1 MLGNI
6 VYVTIEEFF
15 SQFNQSKEYKNF
27 CDHPVAYFCA
37 EFALKSD
44 LPIYAG
50 GLGVLAGDLIKEAFD
65 RKFPMLGVGLY
76 YYAGY
81 RYSAADVASGSKA
94 LALRNPEEHGLK
106 PVLDKDDRRVV
117 VNVPI
122 EGRSVAITAW
132 QYDDGTAPVYL
143 LDTNIEENDLEDRK
157 ISWFLYTN
165 DRKIRI
171 KQQMILGIGGYRF
184 LKALGIVP
192 SYYHLNEGN
201 SAFLAYEM
209 AKEKMYEQGIKFMQ
223 AQEQVKD
230 SIVFTN
236 HTLVAAGHDVFENE
250 LFSMLF
256 ANYADEIG
264 VPCADLIA
272 EGEILGA
279 NAFSMTRFAL
289 RSSGKINA
297 VSQLHGEYA
306 EKTWPNYPIVSITN
320 GVHVPTWDR
329 VGKGD
334 IVGAHKANKQELLRY
349 IQEKTGQMW
358 GEDEL
363 LIGWARRVV
372 KYKRPL
378 ALFDNINSFL
388 KLANTAKPVRCV
400 FSGRPHPQDRG
411 GQEIVKIIKELADG
425 KLKGHLVYLDDYDI
439 ELAQK
444 MVSGS
449 DVWLNTPFVGFEAC
463 GTSGMKAALN
473 GSLLFST
480 DDGWMAEVDFGHI
493 GWSIESTRANE
504 SLISTLTDQIVP
516 EYYDRKDSWQNK
528 MIEARKFIQKE
539 FSASRMLKDY
549 IEKHYTSE

>member
-1 MLGNI
+1 MA
-6 VYVTIEEFF
+6 IEEFF
-15 SQFNQSKEYKNF
+15 SNFKQTKEYQNL
-27 CDHPVAYFCA
+27 CEHPVAYFCA
-37 EFALKSD
+37 EFALRSD

-50 GLGVLAGDLIKEAFD
+50 GLGVLAGDLVREVSD
-65 RKFPMLGVGLY
+65 RQFPMLGVGLY

-81 RYSAADVASGSKA
+81 RYSAADVASGGKA
-94 LALRNPEEHGLK
+94 LALKNPEEHGLK
-106 PVLDKDDRRVV
+106 PVFDKDNKRII
-117 VNVPI
+117 VNLPI
-122 EGRSVAITAW
+122 EGRNVAISAW

-143 LDTNIEENDLEDRK
+143 LDTNLEENDIEDRK

-171 KQQMILGIGGYRF
+171 KQQMVLGIGGYRF
-184 LKALGIVP
+184 LKALGVSP
-192 SYYHLNEGN
+192 YYYHLNEGN

-209 AKEKMYEQGIKFMQ
+209 AKDKMYGQGIKFIQ
-223 AQEQVKD
+223 AQELIKD
-230 SIVFTN
+230 SIIFTN

-264 VPCADLIA
+264 VPCSDLIA

-297 VSQLHGEYA
+297 VSKLHGEYA

-320 GVHVPTWDR
+320 GIHVPTWDQVEGEDV
-329 VGKGD
+329 VGS
-334 IVGAHKANKQELLRY
+334 HKKNKQELLRV
-349 IQEKTGQMW
+349 IREKTGQEW

-378 ALFDNINSFL
+378 ALFDNIESFL
-388 KLANTAKPVRCV
+388 KLANGPKPIRLV
-400 FSGRPHPQDRG
+400 FSGRPHPQDKE
-411 GQEIVKIIKELADG
+411 GQEIVRILKELSDT
-425 KLKGHLVYLDDYDI
+425 KLKGYLVYLDDYDMD
-439 ELAQK
+439 LAQK
-444 MVSGS
+444 LVGGS

-473 GSLLFST
+473 GSLLLST

-493 GWSIESTRANE
+493 GWSVESSRVNE
-504 SLISTLTDQIVP
+504 SLISTLTTQIIP
-516 EYYDRKDSWQNK
+516 EFYDNKEVWNGK
-528 MIEARKFIQKE
+528 MIEARKFIKE
-539 FSASRMLKDY
+539 DFSASRMLKDY
-549 IEKHYTSE
+549 IEKHYVSE

>member
-1 MLGNI
+1 MAIN
-6 VYVTIEEFF
+6 EFF
-15 SQFNQSKEYKNF
+15 EKFRQTKEYKGF

-50 GLGVLAGDLIKEAFD
+50 GLGVLAGDLIREVYD
-65 RKFPMLGVGLY
+65 QKFPMLGIGLY

-81 RYSAADVASGSKA
+81 RYSAADVASGGKA
-94 LALRNPEEHGLK
+94 LALRNPQDHGLK
-106 PVLDKDDRRVV
+106 PVYDKNNQRII
-117 VNVPI
+117 VNIPI
-122 EGRSVAITAW
+122 EGRNVAIAAW
-132 QYDDGTAPVYL
+132 QYDDKTAPVYL
-143 LDTNIEENDLEDRK
+143 LDTNLEENDVEDRK

-165 DRKIRI
+165 DRKMRI

-184 LKALGIVP
+184 LKALGVAP
-192 SYYHLNEGN
+192 SFYHLNEGN

-209 AKEKMYEQGIKFMQ
+209 AKDKMYEQGIKFMQ
-223 AQEQVKD
+223 AQELIKD
-230 SIVFTN
+230 SIIFTN

-272 EGEILGA
+272 QGEVLGA

-320 GVHVPTWDR
+320 GVHVPTWDMIE
-329 VGKGD
+329 GD
-334 IVGAHKANKQELLRY
+334 DVVKSHEKNKAELLK
-349 IQEKTGQMW
+349 IIEEKSGKNWSQN
-358 GEDEL
+358 DL

-378 ALFDNINSFL
+378 ALFDNIESFL
-388 KLANTAKPVRCV
+388 RLADSEKPVRAV
-400 FSGRPHPQDRG
+400 FSGRPHPQDDG
-411 GQEIVKIIKELADG
+411 GNHIVKMIKDLSEG
-425 KLKGHLVYLDDYDI
+425 KLKDYLVYLDGYDI
-439 ELAQK
+439 DLAQK

-473 GSLLFST
+473 GSLLLST

-493 GWSIESTRANE
+493 GWSIESSRVNS
-504 SLISTLTDQIVP
+504 SLISTLTTQVVP
-516 EYYDRKDSWQNK
+516 EYYDQKEVWQKK
-528 MIEARKFIQKE
+528 MTEARNFIKTE

-549 IEKHYTSE
+549 IEKHYLSQ